1 MITPTE
7 KTAIG
12 ATWTAETITLDDDK
26 SALIITGKQRGDG
39 WTVALPLKSILGSLP
54 MRLIGRLREFSAIIL
69 CDSNGTFGI
78 VQKGAQGEWDSIHWT
93 QCPDLDDALMAATG
107 QKEAV

>member
-54 MRLIGRLREFSAIIL
+54 MRLIGCLREFSAIIL

-78 VQKGAQGEWDSIHWT
+78 VQKGAQGEWDRIHWT
-93 QCPDLDDALMAATG
+93 RCPDLDDALMAATG